1 MLTVTICVG
10 SSCNLRGSDDLA
22 SKIQELIEKE
32 NLEGR
37 VDIVG
42 AFCMDACSKGVSV
55 RVGERQFSG
64 LRPDDAGDF
73 FYREILGYADPAPAA
88 ETQNMPPGEAN
99 RGRGESE
106 TRGPGKIPDVL

>member
-32 NLEGR
+32 NLEAR

-42 AFCMDACSKGVSV
+42 AFCMDACSKGISV

-64 LRPDDAGDF
+64 IHPEEAEVF
-73 FYREILGYADPAPAA
+73 FYREIMGYVEAA
-88 ETQNMPPGEAN
+88 
-99 RGRGESE
+99 R
-106 TRGPGKIPDVL
+106 

>member
-1 MLTVTICVG
+1 MLKVTICVG

-22 SKIQELIEKE
+22 TTIQRLIEKE

-42 AFCMDACSKGVSV
+42 AFCMDVCSKGISV

-64 LRPDDAGDF
+64 IRPEEAEDF
-73 FYREILGYADPAPAA
+73 FYREIMGSVEAD
-88 ETQNMPPGEAN
+88 Q
-99 RGRGESE
+99 
-106 TRGPGKIPDVL
+106 